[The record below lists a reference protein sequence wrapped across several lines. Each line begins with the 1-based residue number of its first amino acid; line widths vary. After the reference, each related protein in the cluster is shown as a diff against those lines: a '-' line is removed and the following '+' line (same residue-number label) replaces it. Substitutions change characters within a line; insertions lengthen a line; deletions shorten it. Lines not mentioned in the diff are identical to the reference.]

1 MGGFSLFFFFLL
13 PEKTAGNGW
22 GNRKK
27 GIVHRKFIGKMGGRS
42 MSLACFRGDSASTN
56 GSRQVKQG
64 LQLVTGGLGG
74 LGLVAAEELVALG
87 APGAE
92 MSSNR
97 MLYEMI
103 IWSILWYL
111 VAHPTY

>member
-1 MGGFSLFFFFLL
+1 
-13 PEKTAGNGW
+13 
-22 GNRKK
+22 
-27 GIVHRKFIGKMGGRS
+27 

-87 APGAE
+87 APGAAE

-111 VAHPTY
+111 VPHPTY